1 MKKFAADLADFLR
14 RHYPE
19 TAQDGWYRF
28 SADINISNG
37 QVDVEIPVLTR
48 MPDVV
53 PMPSGKTKTGPFKPR
68 IPPSGIG

>member
-28 SADINISNG
+28 SADISIING

-48 MPDVV
+48 LPDVV
-53 PMPSGKTKTGPFKPR
+53 PMPSGKVKAGQFKPR
-68 IPPSGIG
+68 MPPDGFG